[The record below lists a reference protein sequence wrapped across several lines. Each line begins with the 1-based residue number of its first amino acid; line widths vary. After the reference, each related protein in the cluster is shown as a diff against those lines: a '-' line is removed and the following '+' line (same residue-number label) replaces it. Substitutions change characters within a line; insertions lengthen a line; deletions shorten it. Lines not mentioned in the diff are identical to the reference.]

1 MDFYQLQPIV
11 ISVKY
16 LSIIENINQ
25 FGLKLQFNYLILET
39 VRTFLIRT
47 LLSIRNILTIILKN
61 KFFLIA

>member
-1 MDFYQLQPIV
+1 MDFYQLQQIV

-25 FGLKLQFNYLILET
+25 FGLKLRFNYLILET
-39 VRTFLIRT
+39 VRTFLILT
-47 LLSIRNILTIILKN
+47 PLSIRNTLNIIVKN

>member
-1 MDFYQLQPIV
+1 MDFYQLQQIV